1 MAKEPLTEQE
11 QLDLDI
17 KKIEYEERKQT
28 LESKKIQDEL
38 ARIQLSE
45 KKQELETKKNNK
57 ERGKEDARRAIEDRK
72 KIQGI
77 CNHHTGGEGAFA
89 IMQGQGDPE
98 RPTCMGAMQF
108 LDQSFMV
115 FCQRCFKEWRSTD
128 EPVKWAEGAN
138 LWRRSIN
145 KQMMVIGGS
154 VQSKV
159 AQIPV

>member
-1 MAKEPLTEQE
+1 MKELTELE

-17 KKIEYEERKQT
+17 KKLEYEERKQT
-28 LESKKIQDEL
+28 LESKKITDEL

-45 KKQELETKKNNK
+45 KKQELETKRNNK
-57 ERGKEDARRAIEDRK
+57 ERGVADTEKAIADRK
-72 KIQGI
+72 RIQQV
-77 CNHHTGGEGAFA
+77 CNHHTGGEGALA
-89 IMQGQGDPE
+89 ITQGQGDID
-98 RPTCMGAMQF
+98 RPTSMGAMQF

-128 EPVKWAEGAN
+128 EPAKWAEGAN

-145 KQMMVIGGS
+145 KQMMVIGGL
-154 VQSKV
+154 VHTKA